1 MRLHAVSSGSTE
13 ARRPTR
19 TRCILA
25 TAILLACTAAG
36 AQVPK
41 QPAPS
46 PQAPSPQ
53 ALVRRPAPAFVLQDL
68 RGQPLSLVR
77 LRGKVVLLNFWA
89 SWCGPCLTE
98 MPEFM
103 QWQRQFAAQGL
114 QVVGISMDDD
124 SAAARKMA
132 DKLKVDYPIAMGDV
146 RLGQRYGGVLGLP
159 LSFLVDR
166 KGEVRAVYQGI
177 SNLPAIEKQV
187 RALLAER

>member
-13 ARRPTR
+13 ARRPAR
-19 TRCILA
+19 PRRILA
-25 TAILLACTAAG
+25 AAILLACAAAG
-36 AQVPK
+36 AQ
-41 QPAPS
+41 APS

-53 ALVRRPAPAFVLQDL
+53 ALVRRQAPAFALEDL
-68 RGQPLSLVR
+68 HGQPLSLVR

-124 SAAARKMA
+124 PAAARKMA
-132 DKLKVDYPIAMGDV
+132 AKLKVDYPIAMGNA

-159 LSFLVDR
+159 LSFLIDR

-187 RALLAER
+187 KVLLAER